1 MPLFNKTFFVVLLVL
16 ICCVPVTLK
25 ADILDSAVAL
35 AHSNLV
41 LAAGGFFTLVG
52 LLRPFKKKSRE
63 NTD

>member
-1 MPLFNKTFFVVLLVL
+1 MPLLNKTFFVLILFV

-52 LLRPFKKKSRE
+52 LLRPFKKKPRQ
-63 NTD
+63 NGD

>member
-41 LAAGGFFTLVG
+41 LAAGGLFTLVG
-52 LLRPFKKKSRE
+52 LLRPFKKKTRE
-63 NTD
+63 EGD